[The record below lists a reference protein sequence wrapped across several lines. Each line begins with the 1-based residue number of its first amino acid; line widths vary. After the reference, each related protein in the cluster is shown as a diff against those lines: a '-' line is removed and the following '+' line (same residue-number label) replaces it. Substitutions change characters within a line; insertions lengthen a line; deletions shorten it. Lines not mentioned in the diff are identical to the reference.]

1 MKTIKNII
9 SNTLNFIKFLIE
21 LVVSLVLFAYH
32 EIRKRKKNEKHQY
45 ENMATMRQQAYERND
60 FGYPCT
66 CGKNKCDSDK

>member
-9 SNTLNFIKFLIE
+9 SNTLNFIHFLIS
-21 LVVSLVLFAYH
+21 LSGSLVSFAYS
-32 EIRKRKKNEKHQY
+32 EIRRKKKEEHQY

>member
-1 MKTIKNII
+1 MKIIKNTI
-9 SNTLNFIKFLIE
+9 SNTLNFIHFLI
-21 LVVSLVLFAYH
+21 SLSGAVFQFIYS
-32 EIRKRKKNEKHQY
+32 EIRRKKKEEHQY

>member
-9 SNTLNFIKFLIE
+9 SNTLNFIKFCVE
-21 LVVSLVLFAYH
+21 LARSLVLFACS
-32 EIRKRKKNEKHQY
+32 EIRRKKKEEHQY

>member
-21 LVVSLVLFAYH
+21 LAGSLVSFAYS
-32 EIRKRKKNEKHQY
+32 EMRRKKKEEHQY

-60 FGYPCT
+60 FGYPST

>member
-9 SNTLNFIKFLIE
+9 SNTLNFIHFLI
-21 LVVSLVLFAYH
+21 SLSGAVFQFIYS
-32 EIRKRKKNEKHQY
+32 EIRRKKKEEHQY

>member
-21 LVVSLVLFAYH
+21 LAGSLVSFVYS
-32 EIRKRKKNEKHQY
+32 EIRRKKKEEHQY

>member
-21 LVVSLVLFAYH
+21 LAGSLVSFANP
-32 EIRKRKKNEKHQY
+32 EKRRKKKEEHQY

-66 CGKNKCDSDK
+66 CGKNKCDSNK